1 MKTPLRIALFL
12 TITTLAAAAA
22 LAQDATGATAPTPA
36 PIPTQMTDRIGLW
49 PLFVQSLDV
58 FTALLLAGSITA
70 AWLITLRAMDL
81 RSSVVLPE
89 SSIHRIDTLLRAGR
103 LGELEMFCEKD
114 DTIPAL
120 ALHAAFREKD
130 AGPEAMLDAAE
141 MAASTEAARLYRSID
156 LLNVIGNLGPLVG
169 LAGTVWGMILAFTSL
184 GATEGQAGPADLSL
198 GISKALFH
206 TLLGLLLAIPCLLS
220 YAIFRNMVDR
230 TATRGMGAAS
240 RFVERLTQTLPGV
253 GTGGNIAM
261 PAPTP
266 GPAIPAIQPP
276 RPQQQAPQQAPPPQD
291 PGPQGPQA

>member
-12 TITTLAAAAA
+12 AIAVLAAATA
-22 LAQDATGATAPTPA
+22 LAQDASPAPAPAPTSA
-36 PIPTQMTDRIGLW
+36 PITDRIGLW

-58 FTALLLAGSITA
+58 FTVLLLAGSITA

-89 SSIHRIDTLLRAGR
+89 SSVHRIDTLLRAGR

-114 DTIPAL
+114 DTIPAR

-141 MAASTEAARLYRSID
+141 MAASAETARLYRSID

-230 TATRGMGAAS
+230 SATRGMGAAS

-253 GTGGNIAM
+253 GTGPRAM
-261 PAPTP
+261 MPTPGLTTGLTTGPTP
-266 GPAIPAIQPP
+266 GPSIPAIQPP
-276 RPQQQAPQQAPPPQD
+276 RAPQQDA
-291 PGPQGPQA
+291 GPQGPDA

>member
-12 TITTLAAAAA
+12 TFAALVTAAAI
-22 LAQDATGATAPTPA
+22 AQDASPPVAPTPA
-36 PIPTQMTDRIGLW
+36 STPAPITDRIGLW

-58 FTALLLAGSITA
+58 FTVLLLAGSITA

-81 RSSVVLPE
+81 RSSVVLPG
-89 SSIHRIDTLLRAGR
+89 SSIQRIDTLLRAGR

-114 DTIPAL
+114 DTIPAR

-141 MAASTEAARLYRSID
+141 MAASAETARLYRSID

-184 GATEGQAGPADLSL
+184 GATQGQAGPADLSL

-230 TATRGMGAAS
+230 SATRGMGAAS

-253 GTGGNIAM
+253 GAGPRAAVPT
-261 PAPTP
+261 PTP
-266 GPAIPAIQPP
+266 GPSIPAIQPP
-276 RPQQQAPQQAPPPQD
+276 RAPERDAGED
-291 PGPQGPQA
+291 GPGA